1 MAGIGRKIGGAT
13 PNNQIKNAEAQ
24 MASNNQQQA
33 QVQQSV
39 KPQAQQQVQQAVQQA
54 QQTQKQQTVQNP
66 ALSAILTQLKNIATT
81 LTQIKNINSTAQ
93 KDAAKAGRGSLTT
106 QQVELGPATIANLTR
121 SFAAENLDEIK
132 QRLLR
137 IDNALSKSS
146 SLETSTDN
154 TQLNAFSNAISE
166 FTSKLSGWDKN
177 PSGSGASA
185 AEYNIKIDTTNI
197 ENAFNNFATRLEE
210 IVGMHKES
218 RVDIDRSIIDSAEG
232 ITEEYKKETHELL
245 FSINENIIKLNQG
258 LDILQKTFNNINN
271 KTQRF
276 YSAANANW
284 NYQKFYD
291 IGDTLVESN
300 RHNKLIETLNENTAK
315 QIASAEK
322 IINEKNDPVTR
333 LNKVISDLKASR
345 ERQDEIEKTNMGAER
360 NPSNN
365 LFNAVDNWLL
375 NKARAGTNYLMGG
388 GIVKYVNRKKAEHA
402 EKKAIK
408 DIRSA
413 EADMLVSTK
422 NDSDDVV
429 LEMQQDRT
437 AIPDRP
443 NANLAT
449 QDQMVPKKESTGVMA
464 PSNGLL
470 SRAFDT
476 VTNAIMLR
484 NSAINNFA
492 ESKEGK
498 RSGQTASTMKAT
510 DPVLAK
516 LEAQLVQLTLIRAAL
531 TQQVKDQRK
540 AAREAELQEAFEEGS
555 EDDDNSIQLVP
566 IEKETEKGKPEKDE
580 KKDGNGLFGL
590 IMSGLG
596 ALLLGKSG
604 FLGGILNFLS
614 GTGMNLLGGL
624 LNFSLKGLWT
634 LVTNWLPG
642 GLKLLWKAGSFLF
655 KPLGGLLKF
664 LGGTAWNFIKSGFSG
679 LLNFITKGPLGKL
692 MGGLFKGGGK
702 LIGGLVSKIMP
713 IAGPVAAAAG
723 VALIGWQVGKMLGNW
738 LEIDK
743 KISKLLGHDKA
754 EKSNEEY
761 TASMKANSEEKLKN
775 IEIARMSFADRT
787 KAIAEREKKGENLS
801 ATDKIF
807 LAASRDE
814 AAKAARDANTGYIL
828 NKFKETKEEDL
839 TKEDA
844 TAMVDF
850 LDESIKQVQDEFLD
864 NYKSTNTELEAQ
876 QKKTEYTSLLYNQT
890 FISLCKAGTLP
901 ATLQALDMID
911 KEEKRLRQL
920 EAEDN
925 DSWYRFG
932 IPTAKYQMDYDALG
946 VIKVK
951 LSTRRKLLQE
961 KERYEKSKENIE
973 KMKETL
979 KEKPKPKPTP
989 PPETVKAP
997 SKDEENQKPV
1007 PLVDV
1012 NTGIEEHEIPK
1023 NESNVNAELTKDK
1036 MVDGSSTYVDP
1047 NKLTDKEKEDLIK
1060 SLELGDSAD
1069 NGLFGNMFRN
1079 YVQTSIALQQKAY
1092 GKHWYEKGDYPKFFT
1107 YFRQEWLKNFYEN
1120 GKVLRWKE
1128 DQSGVE
1134 SLDKTE
1140 YAKAA
1145 LDANLV
1151 RVLDTTPEVK
1161 QNKILDEEVEPMV
1174 IPAESVDESITNED
1188 RMEFNKAEEERYN
1201 TDLEAYETAK
1211 KEFNDKKENATIEN
1225 DETLK
1230 EAYLSYIKYMA
1241 NNEALGGS
1249 PESRKQLGKENWLKT
1264 YKNGVVLIG
1273 ADNGSVAMTKDEFFA
1288 KYYDQ
1293 PQPPPPP
1300 TFYELMEPDSVESG
1314 EQLSDQELAQ
1324 QQEEQLLAEN
1334 AESGENNES
1343 VKTAINSAKDA
1354 AAQAAAG
1361 KEQSTTES
1369 AKAAT
1374 QAAAAAASLAA
1385 QTAALTN
1392 PKSPDSIKNAII
1404 TAMKTANENKE
1415 VVVYQNR
1422 RADNV
1427 MVKAEA

>member
-1 MAGIGRKIGGAT
+1 MLRKE
-13 PNNQIKNAEAQ
+13 Q
-24 MASNNQQQA
+24 
-33 QVQQSV
+33 
-39 KPQAQQQVQQAVQQA
+39 
-54 QQTQKQQTVQNP
+54 
-66 ALSAILTQLKNIATT
+66 
-81 LTQIKNINSTAQ
+81 
-93 KDAAKAGRGSLTT
+93 D
-106 QQVELGPATIANLTR
+106 
-121 SFAAENLDEIK
+121 
-132 QRLLR
+132 
-137 IDNALSKSS
+137 
-146 SLETSTDN
+146 
-154 TQLNAFSNAISE
+154 
-166 FTSKLSGWDKN
+166 
-177 PSGSGASA
+177 
-185 AEYNIKIDTTNI
+185 
-197 ENAFNNFATRLEE
+197 
-210 IVGMHKES
+210 
-218 RVDIDRSIIDSAEG
+218 
-232 ITEEYKKETHELL
+232 
-245 FSINENIIKLNQG
+245 
-258 LDILQKTFNNINN
+258 
-271 KTQRF
+271 
-276 YSAANANW
+276 
-284 NYQKFYD
+284 
-291 IGDTLVESN
+291 
-300 RHNKLIETLNENTAK
+300 
-315 QIASAEK
+315 
-322 IINEKNDPVTR
+322 R
-333 LNKVISDLKASR
+333 LNKLKRDATWLTSANYDIDLAAINVVYHK
-345 ERQDEIEKTNMGAER
+345 
-360 NPSNN
+360 
-365 LFNAVDNWLL
+365 
-375 NKARAGTNYLMGG
+375 
-388 GIVKYVNRKKAEHA
+388 VNRQK
-402 EKKAIK
+402 
-408 DIRSA
+408 
-413 EADMLVSTK
+413 
-422 NDSDDVV
+422 
-429 LEMQQDRT
+429 Q
-437 AIPDRP
+437 
-443 NANLAT
+443 
-449 QDQMVPKKESTGVMA
+449 
-464 PSNGLL
+464 LL
-470 SRAFDT
+470 
-476 VTNAIMLR
+476 M
-484 NSAINNFA
+484 
-492 ESKEGK
+492 
-498 RSGQTASTMKAT
+498 
-510 DPVLAK
+510 
-516 LEAQLVQLTLIRAAL
+516 
-531 TQQVKDQRK
+531 
-540 AAREAELQEAFEEGS
+540 
-555 EDDDNSIQLVP
+555 
-566 IEKETEKGKPEKDE
+566 
-580 KKDGNGLFGL
+580 
-590 IMSGLG
+590 
-596 ALLLGKSG
+596 
-604 FLGGILNFLS
+604 
-614 GTGMNLLGGL
+614 
-624 LNFSLKGLWT
+624 
-634 LVTNWLPG
+634 
-642 GLKLLWKAGSFLF
+642 
-655 KPLGGLLKF
+655 
-664 LGGTAWNFIKSGFSG
+664 
-679 LLNFITKGPLGKL
+679 
-692 MGGLFKGGGK
+692 
-702 LIGGLVSKIMP
+702 
-713 IAGPVAAAAG
+713 
-723 VALIGWQVGKMLGNW
+723 
-738 LEIDK
+738 
-743 KISKLLGHDKA
+743 
-754 EKSNEEY
+754 
-761 TASMKANSEEKLKN
+761 
-775 IEIARMSFADRT
+775 
-787 KAIAEREKKGENLS
+787 
-801 ATDKIF
+801 
-807 LAASRDE
+807 
-814 AAKAARDANTGYIL
+814 
-828 NKFKETKEEDL
+828 
-839 TKEDA
+839 
-844 TAMVDF
+844 
-850 LDESIKQVQDEFLD
+850 
-864 NYKSTNTELEAQ
+864 
-876 QKKTEYTSLLYNQT
+876 
-890 FISLCKAGTLP
+890 
-901 ATLQALDMID
+901 
-911 KEEKRLRQL
+911 
-920 EAEDN
+920 
-925 DSWYRFG
+925 
-932 IPTAKYQMDYDALG
+932 
-946 VIKVK
+946 
-951 LSTRRKLLQE
+951 E

-997 SKDEENQKPV
+997 SKDEENEKPV

-1134 SLDKTE
+1134 SLDKAE

-1174 IPAESVDESITNED
+1174 IPAESVDESMTNED
-1188 RMEFNKAEEERYN
+1188 RAEFNKAEEERYN
-1201 TDLEAYETAK
+1201 ADLEAYETAK

>member
-210 IVGMHKES
+210 IVGMHRES
-218 RVDIDRSIIDSAEG
+218 RADIDRSIIDSSEG

-333 LNKVISDLKASR
+333 LNKAISDLKASR
-345 ERQDEIEKTNMGAER
+345 ERQDEIEKTNMGADR
-360 NPSNN
+360 NPNNN

-375 NKARAGTNYLMGG
+375 NKAKAGTNYLMGG

-443 NANLAT
+443 NASLAT
-449 QDQMVPKKESTGVMA
+449 QDQMVSKKESTGVMA

-580 KKDGNGLFGL
+580 KKEGNGLFGL

-664 LGGTAWNFIKSGFSG
+664 LGGTAWNFIKTGFSG

-738 LEIDK
+738 LELDK
-743 KISKLLGHDKA
+743 KIGKLLGLDEA
-754 EKSNEEY
+754 EKANEEH
-761 TASMKANSEEKLKN
+761 AAKMKEMSDERVKN

-787 KAIAEREKKGENLS
+787 KAIEEREKKGEALS

-807 LAASRDE
+807 LAASKDE
-814 AAKAARDANTGYIL
+814 AAKASRASNVSYIV
-828 NKFKETKEEDL
+828 NRFKETKEEDL
-839 TKEDA
+839 SKEDA
-844 TAMVDF
+844 TAMIGF
-850 LDESIKQVQDEFLD
+850 LDESIKQVEDEFL
-864 NYKSTNTELEAQ
+864 NNFKTVGSTIEEQA
-876 QKKTEYTSLLYNQT
+876 KKTKKTSLLYNQE
-890 FISLCKAGTLP
+890 FIRLCKAGTLQ
-901 ATLQALDMID
+901 ATNQALSM
-911 KEEKRLRQL
+911 
-920 EAEDN
+920 
-925 DSWYRFG
+925 
-932 IPTAKYQMDYDALG
+932 
-946 VIKVK
+946 
-951 LSTRRKLLQE
+951 LQKE
-961 KERYEKSKENIE
+961 KERLNKLQREATFLTSASYDTDLSALAIVESKLTKQRGLLLEKDRYEKSKENIE

-997 SKDEENQKPV
+997 SKDEENEKPV

-1047 NKLTDKEKEDLIK
+1047 NKLTDEEKENLIK

-1134 SLDKTE
+1134 SLDKAE

-1174 IPAESVDESITNED
+1174 IPAESVDESMTNED

>member
-146 SLETSTDN
+146 SSETSTDN

-210 IVGMHKES
+210 IVGMHRET
-218 RVDIDRSIIDSAEG
+218 RVDIDRSIVDSAEG

-271 KTQRF
+271 KTQKF

-333 LNKVISDLKASR
+333 LNKAISDLKASR
-345 ERQDEIEKTNMGAER
+345 ERQDEVEKTNMGADR
-360 NPSNN
+360 NPNNN

-375 NKARAGTNYLMGG
+375 NKAKAGTNYLMGG

-443 NANLAT
+443 NASLAT
-449 QDQMVPKKESTGVMA
+449 QDQMVSKKESTGVMA

-510 DPVLAK
+510 DLVLAK

-580 KKDGNGLFGL
+580 KKEGNGLFGL

-614 GTGMNLLGGL
+614 GTGMDLLGGL
-624 LNFSLKGLWT
+624 LKFSLKGLWT

-664 LGGTAWNFIKSGFSG
+664 LGGTAWNFIKTGFSG

-738 LEIDK
+738 LEMDK
-743 KISKLLGHDKA
+743 KISKLLGQDKA
-754 EKSNEEY
+754 EKANEEN
-761 TASMKANSEEKLKN
+761 AAKLKEMSDERVKN
-775 IEIARMSFADRT
+775 VEIARMSFADRT
-787 KAIAEREKKGENLS
+787 KAIEEREKKGENLS

-807 LAASRDE
+807 LAASKDE
-814 AAKAARDANTGYIL
+814 AAKSSRNANAVYIL

-850 LDESIKQVQDEFLD
+850 LDESIKQVEDEFL
-864 NYKSTNTELEAQ
+864 NNFKTVGSEIEEQA
-876 QKKTEYTSLLYNQT
+876 KKTKYTSLLYNQT

-901 ATLQALDMID
+901 ATLQALDMLR
-911 KEEKRLRQL
+911 KEQDRLNKLKRDATWLTSANYDMDLAAINVVYHKLNRQ
-920 EAEDN
+920 
-925 DSWYRFG
+925 
-932 IPTAKYQMDYDALG
+932 KQ
-946 VIKVK
+946 
-951 LSTRRKLLQE
+951 LLME

-1047 NKLTDKEKEDLIK
+1047 NKLTDEEKENLIK

-1134 SLDKTE
+1134 SLDKLE
-1140 YAKAA
+1140 YSKAA
-1145 LDANLV
+1145 MDANLV

-1174 IPAESVDESITNED
+1174 ISAESVDESMTNED
-1188 RMEFNKAEEERYN
+1188 RAEFNKAEEERYN

-1300 TFYELMEPDSVESG
+1300 TFYELMEPESVESG

>member
-137 IDNALSKSS
+137 IDNALSKYSS
-146 SLETSTDN
+146 SETSTDN

-210 IVGMHKES
+210 IVGMHRET
-218 RVDIDRSIIDSAEG
+218 RVDIDRSMIDSEEG

-291 IGDTLVESN
+291 IGDTLVESH
-300 RHNKLIETLNENTAK
+300 RHDELIETLNENTAK

-333 LNKVISDLKASR
+333 LNKAISDLKTSR
-345 ERQDEIEKTNMGAER
+345 ERQDEVEKTNMGAER

-664 LGGTAWNFIKSGFSG
+664 LGGTAWNFIKTGFSG

-713 IAGPVAAAAG
+713 IAGPVAAGAG

-738 LEIDK
+738 LEMDK

-807 LAASRDE
+807 LAASKDE
-814 AAKAARDANTGYIL
+814 AAKAARDANTKYIL
-828 NKFKETKEEDL
+828 DKFKETKEEDL

-890 FISLCKAGTLP
+890 FINLVKAGTLP
-901 ATLQALDMID
+901 ATLQAIDMIE
-911 KEEKRLRQL
+911 KELARLRKL

-932 IPTAKYQMDYDALG
+932 IPTTKYQMDYDALN
-946 VIKVK
+946 VVLTK
-951 LSTRRKLLQE
+951 LSTRKKLLQE

-1047 NKLTDKEKEDLIK
+1047 NKLTDEEKENLIK

-1174 IPAESVDESITNED
+1174 IPAESVDESMTNED

>member
-210 IVGMHKES
+210 IVGMHRES

-333 LNKVISDLKASR
+333 LNKAISDLKASR
-345 ERQDEIEKTNMGAER
+345 ERQDEVEKTNMGADR
-360 NPSNN
+360 NPNNN

-375 NKARAGTNYLMGG
+375 NKAKAGTNYLMGG

-443 NANLAT
+443 NASLAT
-449 QDQMVPKKESTGVMA
+449 QDQMVSKKESTGVMA

-498 RSGQTASTMKAT
+498 RSGQTAITMKAT

-580 KKDGNGLFGL
+580 KKEGNGLFGL

-664 LGGTAWNFIKSGFSG
+664 LGGTAWNFIKTGFSG

-723 VALIGWQVGKMLGNW
+723 VALIGWQVGKVLGNW
-738 LEIDK
+738 LEMDK
-743 KISKLLGHDKA
+743 KIGKLLGLDEA
-754 EKSNEEY
+754 EKANEEH
-761 TASMKANSEEKLKN
+761 AAKMKEMSDERVKN

-787 KAIAEREKKGENLS
+787 KAIEEREKKGENLS

-807 LAASRDE
+807 LAASKDE
-814 AAKAARDANTGYIL
+814 AAKASRASNVSYIV
-828 NKFKETKEEDL
+828 NRFKETKEEDL
-839 TKEDA
+839 SKEDA
-844 TAMVDF
+844 TAMIGF
-850 LDESIKQVQDEFLD
+850 LDESIKQVEDEFL
-864 NYKSTNTELEAQ
+864 NNFKTVGSTIEEQA
-876 QKKTEYTSLLYNQT
+876 KKTKKTSLLYNQT
-890 FISLCKAGTLP
+890 FISLCKAGTLQ
-901 ATLQALDMID
+901 ATNQALSM
-911 KEEKRLRQL
+911 
-920 EAEDN
+920 
-925 DSWYRFG
+925 
-932 IPTAKYQMDYDALG
+932 
-946 VIKVK
+946 
-951 LSTRRKLLQE
+951 LQKE
-961 KERYEKSKENIE
+961 KERLNKLKREATFLTSASYDTDLSALAIVESKLTRQRGLLLEKDRYKKSKENIE

-979 KEKPKPKPTP
+979 KEKPKPTP

-997 SKDEENQKPV
+997 SKDEENEKPV

-1047 NKLTDKEKEDLIK
+1047 NKLTDEEKENLIK
-1060 SLELGDSAD
+1060 LLELGDSAD

-1092 GKHWYEKGDYPKFFT
+1092 GKHWYERGDYPKFFT

-1174 IPAESVDESITNED
+1174 IPAESVDESMTNED
-1188 RMEFNKAEEERYN
+1188 RMEFNKAEKERYN

>member
-1 MAGIGRKIGGAT
+1 
-13 PNNQIKNAEAQ
+13 
-24 MASNNQQQA
+24 
-33 QVQQSV
+33 
-39 KPQAQQQVQQAVQQA
+39 
-54 QQTQKQQTVQNP
+54 
-66 ALSAILTQLKNIATT
+66 
-81 LTQIKNINSTAQ
+81 
-93 KDAAKAGRGSLTT
+93 
-106 QQVELGPATIANLTR
+106 
-121 SFAAENLDEIK
+121 
-132 QRLLR
+132 
-137 IDNALSKSS
+137 
-146 SLETSTDN
+146 
-154 TQLNAFSNAISE
+154 
-166 FTSKLSGWDKN
+166 
-177 PSGSGASA
+177 
-185 AEYNIKIDTTNI
+185 
-197 ENAFNNFATRLEE
+197 
-210 IVGMHKES
+210 
-218 RVDIDRSIIDSAEG
+218 
-232 ITEEYKKETHELL
+232 
-245 FSINENIIKLNQG
+245 
-258 LDILQKTFNNINN
+258 
-271 KTQRF
+271 
-276 YSAANANW
+276 
-284 NYQKFYD
+284 
-291 IGDTLVESN
+291 
-300 RHNKLIETLNENTAK
+300 
-315 QIASAEK
+315 
-322 IINEKNDPVTR
+322 
-333 LNKVISDLKASR
+333 
-345 ERQDEIEKTNMGAER
+345 
-360 NPSNN
+360 
-365 LFNAVDNWLL
+365 
-375 NKARAGTNYLMGG
+375 
-388 GIVKYVNRKKAEHA
+388 
-402 EKKAIK
+402 
-408 DIRSA
+408 
-413 EADMLVSTK
+413 
-422 NDSDDVV
+422 
-429 LEMQQDRT
+429 
-437 AIPDRP
+437 
-443 NANLAT
+443 
-449 QDQMVPKKESTGVMA
+449 
-464 PSNGLL
+464 
-470 SRAFDT
+470 
-476 VTNAIMLR
+476 
-484 NSAINNFA
+484 
-492 ESKEGK
+492 
-498 RSGQTASTMKAT
+498 
-510 DPVLAK
+510 
-516 LEAQLVQLTLIRAAL
+516 
-531 TQQVKDQRK
+531 
-540 AAREAELQEAFEEGS
+540 
-555 EDDDNSIQLVP
+555 
-566 IEKETEKGKPEKDE
+566 
-580 KKDGNGLFGL
+580 
-590 IMSGLG
+590 
-596 ALLLGKSG
+596 
-604 FLGGILNFLS
+604 
-614 GTGMNLLGGL
+614 
-624 LNFSLKGLWT
+624 
-634 LVTNWLPG
+634 
-642 GLKLLWKAGSFLF
+642 
-655 KPLGGLLKF
+655 
-664 LGGTAWNFIKSGFSG
+664 
-679 LLNFITKGPLGKL
+679 

-738 LEIDK
+738 LELDK
-743 KISKLLGHDKA
+743 KISKLLGHDEA

-761 TASMKANSEEKLKN
+761 TASMKANAEEKAKN

-787 KAIAEREKKGENLS
+787 KAIAEREKKGEDLS

-807 LAASRDE
+807 LSASKDE
-814 AAKAARDANTGYIL
+814 AAKAARNANVKYIL
-828 NKFKETKEEDL
+828 DKFKETKEEDL

-876 QKKTEYTSLLYNQT
+876 QKKTKYTSLLYNQT
-890 FISLCKAGTLP
+890 FIDLVKAGTLP
-901 ATLQALDMID
+901 ATIQAIDMIE
-911 KEEKRLRQL
+911 KELDRLRKL

-932 IPTAKYQMDYDALG
+932 IPTTKYQMDYDALN
-946 VIKVK
+946 VVLTK
-951 LSTRRKLLQE
+951 LSNRKKLLQE
-961 KERYEKSKENIE
+961 KEKYEKSKENIE

-989 PPETVKAP
+989 PPKTVKAP
-997 SKDEENQKPV
+997 SKDEENEKPV

-1047 NKLTDKEKEDLIK
+1047 NKLTDEEKENLIK

-1161 QNKILDEEVEPMV
+1161 QNKILDEEVEPML
-1174 IPAESVDESITNED
+1174 IPAESVDESMTNED

-1201 TDLEAYETAK
+1201 TDLEAYETSK

-1249 PESRKQLGKENWLKT
+1249 SESRKQLGKENWLKT
-1264 YKNGVVLIG
+1264 YKNGVVLLG

-1361 KEQSTTES
+1361 KEQNTTES

-1404 TAMKTANENKE
+1404 TAMKTAENKE

>member
-24 MASNNQQQA
+24 AASNNSSQQTQS
-33 QVQQSV
+33 QQSV
-39 KPQAQQQVQQAVQQA
+39 RPQTQQQVQQAVQQT
-54 QQTQKQQTVQNP
+54 QQNQKQQTVQNP
-66 ALSAILTQLKNIATT
+66 ALNAILTQLKNIATT
-81 LTQIKNINSTAQ
+81 LTQIKNINSTVQ
-93 KDAAKAGRGSLTT
+93 KDAAKTGKGSLIT
-106 QQVELGPATIANLTR
+106 QQVELGPTTIANLTR

-137 IDNALSKSS
+137 IDNALSKYSS
-146 SLETSTDN
+146 SEASATN
-154 TQLNAFSNAISE
+154 TQLSAFSNSISE
-166 FTSKLSGWDKN
+166 FMSKLTGWDKN

-210 IVGMHKES
+210 IVGMHREA
-218 RVDIDRSIIDSAEG
+218 RVDIDRSIVDSSEG

-245 FSINENIIKLNQG
+245 FSIKENIIKLNQG

-271 KTQRF
+271 KTQKF

-300 RHNKLIETLNENTAK
+300 RHDELIETLNENTAK

-333 LNKVISDLKASR
+333 LNKAISALKAAR
-345 ERQDEIEKTNMGAER
+345 ERQDDIEKTNMGADR
-360 NPSNN
+360 NPNNN

-375 NKARAGTNYLMGG
+375 NKAKAGTNYLMGG
-388 GIVKYVNRKKAEHA
+388 GIVRYVNRKKAEHD

-470 SRAFDT
+470 SRALDT

-531 TQQVKDQRK
+531 TQQTEDQRK
-540 AAREAELQEAFEEGS
+540 AAREDELREAFEEGS
-555 EDDDNSIQLVP
+555 EEDDNSIQLVP
-566 IEKETEKGKPEKDE
+566 IEKETEKRKPEKGE
-580 KKDGNGLFGL
+580 KKEGSGLFGL

-596 ALLLGKSG
+596 ALLLGKTG
-604 FLGGILNFLS
+604 FLGGILDFLS
-614 GTGMNLLGGL
+614 GTGMDLLGGL
-624 LNFSLKGLWT
+624 LKFSLKGLWT

-664 LGGTAWNFIKSGFSG
+664 LGGTAWNFIKTGFSG

-738 LEIDK
+738 LEMDK
-743 KISKLLGHDKA
+743 KISKLLGQDKA
-754 EKSNEEY
+754 EKANEEN
-761 TASMKANSEEKLKN
+761 AAKLKEMSDERVKN
-775 IEIARMSFADRT
+775 VEIARMSFADRT
-787 KAIAEREKKGENLS
+787 KAIEEREKKGENLS

-807 LAASRDE
+807 LAASKDE
-814 AAKAARDANTGYIL
+814 AAKSSRSANAVYIL

-839 TKEDA
+839 NKEDA

-850 LDESIKQVQDEFLD
+850 LDESIKQVEDEFL
-864 NYKSTNTELEAQ
+864 NNFKTVGSEIEEQA
-876 QKKTEYTSLLYNQT
+876 KKTKYTSLLYNQT

-901 ATLQALDMID
+901 ATLQALDMLRKEQDRLNKLKRDATWLTSANYDID
-911 KEEKRLRQL
+911 LAAINVVYHKVNRQ
-920 EAEDN
+920 
-925 DSWYRFG
+925 
-932 IPTAKYQMDYDALG
+932 KQ
-946 VIKVK
+946 
-951 LSTRRKLLQE
+951 LLME

-997 SKDEENQKPV
+997 SKDEENEKPV

-1174 IPAESVDESITNED
+1174 IPAESVDESMTNED
-1188 RMEFNKAEEERYN
+1188 RAEFNKAEEERYN
-1201 TDLEAYETAK
+1201 ADLEAYETAK

>member
-1 MAGIGRKIGGAT
+1 
-13 PNNQIKNAEAQ
+13 
-24 MASNNQQQA
+24 
-33 QVQQSV
+33 
-39 KPQAQQQVQQAVQQA
+39 
-54 QQTQKQQTVQNP
+54 
-66 ALSAILTQLKNIATT
+66 
-81 LTQIKNINSTAQ
+81 
-93 KDAAKAGRGSLTT
+93 
-106 QQVELGPATIANLTR
+106 
-121 SFAAENLDEIK
+121 
-132 QRLLR
+132 
-137 IDNALSKSS
+137 
-146 SLETSTDN
+146 
-154 TQLNAFSNAISE
+154 
-166 FTSKLSGWDKN
+166 
-177 PSGSGASA
+177 
-185 AEYNIKIDTTNI
+185 
-197 ENAFNNFATRLEE
+197 
-210 IVGMHKES
+210 
-218 RVDIDRSIIDSAEG
+218 
-232 ITEEYKKETHELL
+232 
-245 FSINENIIKLNQG
+245 
-258 LDILQKTFNNINN
+258 
-271 KTQRF
+271 
-276 YSAANANW
+276 
-284 NYQKFYD
+284 
-291 IGDTLVESN
+291 
-300 RHNKLIETLNENTAK
+300 
-315 QIASAEK
+315 
-322 IINEKNDPVTR
+322 
-333 LNKVISDLKASR
+333 
-345 ERQDEIEKTNMGAER
+345 
-360 NPSNN
+360 
-365 LFNAVDNWLL
+365 
-375 NKARAGTNYLMGG
+375 
-388 GIVKYVNRKKAEHA
+388 
-402 EKKAIK
+402 
-408 DIRSA
+408 
-413 EADMLVSTK
+413 
-422 NDSDDVV
+422 
-429 LEMQQDRT
+429 
-437 AIPDRP
+437 
-443 NANLAT
+443 
-449 QDQMVPKKESTGVMA
+449 
-464 PSNGLL
+464 
-470 SRAFDT
+470 
-476 VTNAIMLR
+476 
-484 NSAINNFA
+484 
-492 ESKEGK
+492 
-498 RSGQTASTMKAT
+498 
-510 DPVLAK
+510 
-516 LEAQLVQLTLIRAAL
+516 
-531 TQQVKDQRK
+531 
-540 AAREAELQEAFEEGS
+540 
-555 EDDDNSIQLVP
+555 
-566 IEKETEKGKPEKDE
+566 
-580 KKDGNGLFGL
+580 
-590 IMSGLG
+590 
-596 ALLLGKSG
+596 
-604 FLGGILNFLS
+604 
-614 GTGMNLLGGL
+614 
-624 LNFSLKGLWT
+624 
-634 LVTNWLPG
+634 
-642 GLKLLWKAGSFLF
+642 
-655 KPLGGLLKF
+655 
-664 LGGTAWNFIKSGFSG
+664 
-679 LLNFITKGPLGKL
+679 
-692 MGGLFKGGGK
+692 
-702 LIGGLVSKIMP
+702 
-713 IAGPVAAAAG
+713 
-723 VALIGWQVGKMLGNW
+723 MLGNW
-738 LEIDK
+738 LDIGG
-743 KISKLLGHDKA
+743 KISKLLGHNEA

-807 LAASRDE
+807 LAASKDE
-814 AAKAARDANTGYIL
+814 AAKTARDSNVGYIL

-850 LDESIKQVQDEFLD
+850 LDESIKQVQNEFLD

-890 FISLCKAGTLP
+890 FIDLVKAGTLP
-901 ATLQALDMID
+901 ATLQAIDMIQ
-911 KEEKRLRQL
+911 KELDRLKKL

-925 DSWYRFG
+925 DSWYRLG
-932 IPTAKYQMDYDALG
+932 IPTTKYQMDYDALG
-946 VIKVK
+946 VVLTK
-951 LSTRRKLLQE
+951 LSTRKKLLQE

-979 KEKPKPKPTP
+979 KEKPKPKPMP
-989 PPETVKAP
+989 PPKTVKAP

-1023 NESNVNAELTKDK
+1023 NESNVNVELTKDK

-1047 NKLTDKEKEDLIK
+1047 NKLTDEEKENLIK

-1161 QNKILDEEVEPMV
+1161 QNKILDEEVEPML
-1174 IPAESVDESITNED
+1174 IPAESVDESMTNED
-1188 RMEFNKAEEERYN
+1188 RAEFNKAEEERYN
-1201 TDLEAYETAK
+1201 ANLEAYETAK

>member
-210 IVGMHKES
+210 IVGMHRES
-218 RVDIDRSIIDSAEG
+218 RADIDRSIIDSAEG

-333 LNKVISDLKASR
+333 LNKAISDLKASR

-531 TQQVKDQRK
+531 TQQVQDQRK
-540 AAREAELQEAFEEGS
+540 AARESELQEAFEEGS

-566 IEKETEKGKPEKDE
+566 IEKETEKGKPEKDK
-580 KKDGNGLFGL
+580 KKDGDGLFGL

-664 LGGTAWNFIKSGFSG
+664 LGGTAWNFIKTGFSG

-738 LEIDK
+738 LEMDK
-743 KISKLLGHDKA
+743 KIGKLLGLDEA
-754 EKSNEEY
+754 EKANEEH
-761 TASMKANSEEKLKN
+761 AAKMKEMSDERVKN
-775 IEIARMSFADRT
+775 VEIARMSFADRT
-787 KAIAEREKKGENLS
+787 KAIEEREKKGENLS

-807 LAASRDE
+807 LAASKDE
-814 AAKAARDANTGYIL
+814 AAKASRASNVSYIV
-828 NKFKETKEEDL
+828 NRFKETKEEDL
-839 TKEDA
+839 SKEDA
-844 TAMVDF
+844 TAMIGF
-850 LDESIKQVQDEFLD
+850 LDESIKQVEDEFL
-864 NYKSTNTELEAQ
+864 NNFKTVGSTIEEQA
-876 QKKTEYTSLLYNQT
+876 KKTKKTSLLYNQT
-890 FISLCKAGTLP
+890 FISLCKAGTLQ
-901 ATLQALDMID
+901 ATNQALSM
-911 KEEKRLRQL
+911 
-920 EAEDN
+920 
-925 DSWYRFG
+925 
-932 IPTAKYQMDYDALG
+932 
-946 VIKVK
+946 
-951 LSTRRKLLQE
+951 LQKE
-961 KERYEKSKENIE
+961 KERLNKLQREATFLTSASYDTDLSALAIVESKLNRQRGLLLEKDRYEKSKENIE

-997 SKDEENQKPV
+997 SKDEENEKPV

-1134 SLDKTE
+1134 SLDKLE
-1140 YAKAA
+1140 YSKAA
-1145 LDANLV
+1145 MDANLV

-1174 IPAESVDESITNED
+1174 IPAESVDESMTNED
-1188 RMEFNKAEEERYN
+1188 RAEFNKAEEERYN
-1201 TDLEAYETAK
+1201 ADLEAYETAK

-1225 DETLK
+1225 NETLK